1 MKIRHFCGSS
11 FHFSK
16 VDTSLSTLWEE
27 AKA

>member
-1 MKIRHFCGSS
+1 MKNRHFCGSS

-16 VDTSLSTLWEE
+16 VDTSLSTLWKE